1 MIKGDELMG
10 EVVNFVVPNENI
22 SAKRRKVNTYDISK
36 EKKESGKDMENDKI
50 LELYISKVDKDQ
62 AELKQDVRDSE
73 KRFSDKVL
81 ESEIRMDNRLERI
94 EGMINEQSK
103 DVISLK
109 DEIKN
114 RMEEDKKY
122 RHTNNI
128 AIVIGVITTVIAMI
142 GIYYAT
148 VSMVTDILNVA
159 K

>member
-22 SAKRRKVNTYDISK
+22 SDKRRKVNTYDISK
-36 EKKESGKDMENDKI
+36 EKKENGKDMENDKI

-73 KRFSDKVL
+73 KRISDKVL
-81 ESEIRMDNRLERI
+81 ESEKRMDNRLERI